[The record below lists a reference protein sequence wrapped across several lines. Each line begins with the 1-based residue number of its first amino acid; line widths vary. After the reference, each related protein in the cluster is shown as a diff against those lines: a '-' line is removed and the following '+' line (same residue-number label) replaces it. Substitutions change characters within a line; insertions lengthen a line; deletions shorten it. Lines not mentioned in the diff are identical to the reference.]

1 MHVVYNT
8 WRIISTFYSLS
19 GMATITLQTVTSP
32 VSESVG
38 SIMACA
44 MITFPQGV
52 TELGCDITVEFNVT
66 GYTAGTM
73 PFCIHSTCIF
83 TIREIKMCQ
92 DIFFSLR

>member
-8 WRIISTFYSLS
+8 WRISGTFYSLS

-32 VSESVG
+32 VSESIG

-52 TELGCDITVEFNVT
+52 TELGCDVTVWFNVT
-66 GYTAGTM
+66 GYTAGT
-73 PFCIHSTCIF
+73 IHSAYSTCIF
-83 TIREIKMCQ
+83 TIPELKTCQ